1 MSRHRRRSVAF
12 GALALVLALV
22 ALYGLGG
29 SSGRPSLEP
38 MQRVVSI
45 RRPVSPGQRIAPA
58 DLATGAVPVTW
69 ANPHQLVDPGVAVGQ
84 LAAVALP
91 AGAPLMD
98 SELVRAPAGQ
108 DGRDVSLRLDEAAGL
123 PLDPPDGLTADLYV
137 VRPARVPRVQLVLAD
152 ALVIASR
159 TVDGAAVATLRV
171 PARDVPALIRAE
183 SAGSLRLVGRRG
195 GP

>member
-1 MSRHRRRSVAF
+1 MSRHRRRSVVL
-12 GALALVLALV
+12 GALALVLAVV
-22 ALYGLGG
+22 ALNGFGG
-29 SSGRPSLEP
+29 SGRPPPQP
-38 MQRVVSI
+38 MQRVVSL
-45 RRPVSPGQRIAPA
+45 RRPVAPGQRIAPA
-58 DLATGAVPVTW
+58 DLATEPVPSTW

-98 SELVRAPAGQ
+98 SELADSPAGQ

-123 PLDPPDGLTADLYV
+123 PLDPPDGLTADLYL
-137 VRPARVPRVQLVLAD
+137 VRPGRAPRVDLVLAD

-171 PARDVPALIRAE
+171 RAHDVPGLIQAE
-183 SAGSLRLVGRRG
+183 AAGALRLVGRSG
-195 GP
+195 Q

>member
-1 MSRHRRRSVAF
+1 VSRHRRRSVAF

-22 ALYGLGG
+22 ALYGFGG

-38 MQRVVSI
+38 MQRVVSM
-45 RRPVSPGQRIAPA
+45 RRPVASGQRIAPA
-58 DLATGAVPVTW
+58 DLAMGAVPVTW
-69 ANPHQLVDPGVAVGQ
+69 ANPHQLADPGVAVGQ

-98 SELVRAPAGQ
+98 SELARAPAGQ
-108 DGRDVSLRLDEAAGL
+108 DGRDISLRLDEAAGL

-159 TVDGAAVATLRV
+159 TIDGAAVATLRV
-171 PARDVPALIRAE
+171 RARDVPALIQAE
-183 SAGSLRLVGRRG
+183 SAGSLRLVGRSGR
-195 GP
+195 

>member
-1 MSRHRRRSVAF
+1 MGRHRRRSVAF

-22 ALYGLGG
+22 ALNGFGG
-29 SSGRPSLEP
+29 SGRPSPQP
-38 MQRVVSI
+38 MQRVVSL
-45 RRPVSPGQRIAPA
+45 RRPVAPGQRIAPA
-58 DLATGAVPVTW
+58 DLATGAVPITW
-69 ANPHQLVDPGVAVGQ
+69 ANPHQLDDPGVAVGQ

-98 SELVRAPAGQ
+98 SELADTSAGQ

-123 PLDPPDGLTADLYV
+123 PLDPPDGLTADLYL
-137 VRPARVPRVQLVLAD
+137 VRPGRAPRVQLVLAD

-159 TVDGAAVATLRV
+159 AVDGEAVATLRV
-171 PARDVPALIRAE
+171 RARDVPVLIEAE
-183 SAGSLRLVGRRG
+183 SAGALRLVGRS

>member
-1 MSRHRRRSVAF
+1 MSRHRRRSLVL

-22 ALYGLGG
+22 ALYGFGG
-29 SSGRPSLEP
+29 GSGRPSAEP
-38 MQRVVSI
+38 MQRVVSM
-45 RRPVSPGQRIAPA
+45 RRPVAPGQRIAA
-58 DLATGAVPVTW
+58 VDLATAAVPITW
-69 ANPHQLVDPGVAVGQ
+69 ANPHQLADPSVAVGQ

-98 SELVRAPAGQ
+98 SELADSSTGQ

-123 PLDPPDGLTADLYV
+123 PLDPPDGLTADLYLV
-137 VRPARVPRVQLVLAD
+137 QPGRAPRVQLVLAD

-171 PARDVPALIRAE
+171 RARDVPVLIQAE
-183 SAGSLRLVGRRG
+183 SAGSLRLVGRS

>member
-22 ALYGLGG
+22 ALYGFGG

-38 MQRVVSI
+38 MQRVVSM
-45 RRPVSPGQRIAPA
+45 RRPVAPGQRIASA

-98 SELVRAPAGQ
+98 AELAGASAGRR
-108 DGRDVSLRLDEAAGL
+108 GRDVSLRLDEAAGL
-123 PLDPPDGLTADLYV
+123 PLDPPDGLTADLYL
-137 VRPARVPRVQLVLAD
+137 VRPGRVPRVQLVLAD

-171 PARDVPALIRAE
+171 PARDVAALIQAE
-183 SAGSLRLVGRRG
+183 SAGSLLLVGRS

>member
-22 ALYGLGG
+22 ALNGFGR
-29 SSGRPSLEP
+29 SGRPSPQP
-38 MQRVVSI
+38 MQRVVSL
-45 RRPVSPGQRIAPA
+45 RRPVAPGQRIAPA
-58 DLATGAVPVTW
+58 DLATGAVPIAWV
-69 ANPHQLVDPGVAVGQ
+69 NPHQLADPGAAVGQ

-98 SELVRAPAGQ
+98 SELADSSAGQ
-108 DGRDVSLRLDEAAGL
+108 DGRDISLRLEEAAGL
-123 PLDPPDGLTADLYV
+123 PLDPPDGLTADLYL
-137 VRPARVPRVQLVLAD
+137 VRPGRAPRVRLVLAD
-152 ALVIASR
+152 TLVIASR

-171 PARDVPALIRAE
+171 RAQDVPVLIQAE
-183 SAGSLRLVGRRG
+183 STGSLRLVGRS

>member
-1 MSRHRRRSVAF
+1 
-12 GALALVLALV
+12 
-22 ALYGLGG
+22 
-29 SSGRPSLEP
+29 
-38 MQRVVSI
+38 MQRVVSM
-45 RRPVSPGQRIAPA
+45 RRPVAPGQRIAAA
-58 DLATGAVPVTW
+58 DLATAAVPITW
-69 ANPHQLVDPGVAVGQ
+69 ANPHQLADPSVAVGQ

-98 SELVRAPAGQ
+98 SELADSSTGQ

-123 PLDPPDGLTADLYV
+123 PLNPPDGLTADLYLV
-137 VRPARVPRVQLVLAD
+137 QPGRAPRVQLVLAD

-171 PARDVPALIRAE
+171 RARDVPVLIQAE
-183 SAGSLRLVGRRG
+183 SAGSLRLVGRS

>member
-22 ALYGLGG
+22 ALYGFGG

-38 MQRVVSI
+38 MQRVVSM

-98 SELVRAPAGQ
+98 SELARAPAGQ

-159 TVDGAAVATLRV
+159 TIDGAAVATLRV
-171 PARDVPALIRAE
+171 RARDVPALIQAE
-183 SAGSLRLVGRRG
+183 SAGSLRLVGRSGR
-195 GP
+195 

>member
-1 MSRHRRRSVAF
+1 VSRHRRRSVAF

-22 ALYGLGG
+22 ALYGFGG

-38 MQRVVSI
+38 MQRVVSMS
-45 RRPVSPGQRIAPA
+45 RPVSPGQRIAPA

-98 SELVRAPAGQ
+98 SELARAPAGQ
-108 DGRDVSLRLDEAAGL
+108 DGRDISLRLDEAAGL
-123 PLDPPDGLTADLYV
+123 PLVPPDGLTADLYV

-159 TVDGAAVATLRV
+159 TIDGAAVATLRV
-171 PARDVPALIRAE
+171 RARDVPALIQAE
-183 SAGSLRLVGRRG
+183 SAGSLRLVGRSGR
-195 GP
+195 

>member
-1 MSRHRRRSVAF
+1 VSRHRRRSVAF
-12 GALALVLALV
+12 GALALVLALA
-22 ALYGLGG
+22 ALYGFGG

-38 MQRVVSI
+38 MQRVVSM

-98 SELVRAPAGQ
+98 SELARVPAGQ
-108 DGRDVSLRLDEAAGL
+108 DGRDVSLRLDDSAGL
-123 PLDPPDGLTADLYV
+123 PLDPPDGLTADLYL
-137 VRPARVPRVQLVLAD
+137 VRAGRMPRVQLVLAD

-159 TVDGAAVATLRV
+159 TADGAAVATLRV
-171 PARDVPALIRAE
+171 PARDVPALIQAE
-183 SAGSLRLVGRRG
+183 SAGSLRLVGRS

>member
-1 MSRHRRRSVAF
+1 VSRHRRRSVVL
-12 GALALVLALV
+12 GALALVLSLV
-22 ALYGLGG
+22 ALNGFGG
-29 SSGRPSLEP
+29 GSGRPAPQP
-38 MQRVVSI
+38 MQRVVSM
-45 RRPVSPGQRIAPA
+45 RRPVALGQRIAPP

-69 ANPHQLVDPGVAVGQ
+69 ANPHQLADPGAAVGQ

-98 SELVRAPAGQ
+98 SELAGASAGQ

-123 PLDPPDGLTADLYV
+123 PLDPPDGLTADLYL
-137 VRPARVPRVQLVLAD
+137 VRPARMPRVQMVLAD

-171 PARDVPALIRAE
+171 PVRDVAVLIRAE
-183 SAGSLRLVGRRG
+183 SAGSLRLVGRSG
-195 GP
+195 S

>member
-1 MSRHRRRSVAF
+1 VSRHRRRSVVL

-22 ALYGLGG
+22 ALYGFGG
-29 SSGRPSLEP
+29 GSGRPSLQP
-38 MQRVVSI
+38 MQRVVSM
-45 RRPVSPGQRIAPA
+45 RRPVAPGQRIAPA

-69 ANPHQLVDPGVAVGQ
+69 ANPHQLADPGVAVGQ

-98 SELVRAPAGQ
+98 SELARPSAGQ

-123 PLDPPDGLTADLYV
+123 PLDPPDGMTADLYL
-137 VRPARVPRVQLVLAD
+137 VRPGRAPRVQLVLAD

-159 TVDGAAVATLRV
+159 SVDGAAVATLRV
-171 PARDVPALIRAE
+171 PARDVPVLIEAE
-183 SAGSLRLVGRRG
+183 SAGSLRLVGRSG
-195 GP
+195 A